1 MKIPCVVHYFFL
13 NFDCNK
19 ILYSYNLYTCIIM
32 IIEKKNSNNLKYKNL
47 TQNKGI
53 WDAL

>member
-1 MKIPCVVHYFFL
+1 MKIPTLFFL

-32 IIEKKNSNNLKYKNL
+32 IIEKKFLTILNIKIKPRTKESEMLYNL
-47 TQNKGI
+47 
-53 WDAL
+53 